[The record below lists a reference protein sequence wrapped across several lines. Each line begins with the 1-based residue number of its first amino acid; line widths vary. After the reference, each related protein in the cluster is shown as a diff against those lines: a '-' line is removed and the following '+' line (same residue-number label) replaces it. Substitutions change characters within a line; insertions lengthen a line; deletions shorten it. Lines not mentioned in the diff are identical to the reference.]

1 MSARTFKL
9 LTGTALLA
17 TLVACGGGNMSN
29 MGQSSGNS
37 GDQEEMMAEEKD
49 HDHMDHDQM
58 DMMGDLVF
66 SGAFMK
72 GEAPAAGMVTI
83 HKDGEKTMLR
93 LSEDFSTNP
102 EAPDLYL
109 AIGNTANPIE
119 GKELPYPLAEDEYM
133 TVAEL
138 KSAEGAQHYEIP
150 ADVDLS
156 EANSVIIWC
165 KQFNATMSYAPLQA
179 AAQ

>member
-58 DMMGDLVF
+58 G
-66 SGAFMK
+66 
-72 GEAPAAGMVTI
+72 
-83 HKDGEKTMLR
+83 HDG
-93 LSEDFSTNP
+93 
-102 EAPDLYL
+102 
-109 AIGNTANPIE
+109 
-119 GKELPYPLAEDEYM
+119 
-133 TVAEL
+133 
-138 KSAEGAQHYEIP
+138 
-150 ADVDLS
+150 
-156 EANSVIIWC
+156 
-165 KQFNATMSYAPLQA
+165 
-179 AAQ
+179 